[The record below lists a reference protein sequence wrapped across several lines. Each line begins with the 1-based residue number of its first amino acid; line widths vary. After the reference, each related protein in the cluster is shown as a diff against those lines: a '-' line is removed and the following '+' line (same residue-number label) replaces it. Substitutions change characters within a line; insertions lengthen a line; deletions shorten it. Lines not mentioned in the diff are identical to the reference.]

1 MTEPSDPLAP
11 FIARLKEPVE
21 LSPHFTERVMLAV
34 ADADLATAD
43 RAAVR
48 LDEFA
53 PPGTG
58 SPVPWWRRRVTVR
71 VSPIGGLA
79 LAAGL
84 AALVVGARE
93 LGRSEFRR
101 RPAAGELADAPMS
114 GVALASARSAADTE
128 APRPTQF
135 VLVAPEAASVSLVGD
150 FNEWDLAATP
160 LVRAEGNG
168 VWSVV
173 VPLRPGRYRYAFV
186 VNGAIWRGDPEAPA
200 QESEFGQPNSVLTI
214 GGA

>member
-1 MTEPSDPLAP
+1 MTEPTDPLAP
-11 FIARLKEPVE
+11 IIARLREPVD
-21 LSPHFTERVMLAV
+21 LSPDFTARVMV
-34 ADADLATAD
+34 ALEETDITTAD
-43 RAAVR
+43 RSAVR
-48 LDEFA
+48 PDPLA
-53 PPGTG
+53 PAGVRN
-58 SPVPWWRRRVTVR
+58 PVPWWRRRVTVQ

-93 LGRSEFRR
+93 LGRSELGR
-101 RPAAGELADAPMS
+101 RPSAGEVASAP
-114 GVALASARSAADTE
+114 VAGAVLASAPSAGGVE
-128 APRPTQF
+128 APRLTQF

-160 LVRAEGNG
+160 LVQAEGNG

-186 VNGAIWRGDPEAPA
+186 VNGAVWRGDPEAPV
-200 QESEFGQPNSVLTI
+200 QENEFGQPNSVLTI
-214 GGA
+214 GGT

>member
-1 MTEPSDPLAP
+1 MTGPTDPLAP
-11 FIARLKEPVE
+11 VIARLKEPVE
-21 LSPHFTERVMLAV
+21 LPPDFTARVMV
-34 ADADLATAD
+34 ALEETNIATAD
-43 RAAVR
+43 RGAVR
-48 LDEFA
+48 SDRLA
-53 PPGTG
+53 RPGG
-58 SPVPWWRRRVTVR
+58 GNPVPWWRRRVTVR

-93 LGRSEFRR
+93 LGRSELRR
-101 RPAAGELADAPMS
+101 GPATGEVADAPMS
-114 GVALASARSAADTE
+114 GAALASARSAADTE
-128 APRPTQF
+128 APRLTQF
-135 VLVAPEAASVSLVGD
+135 VLVAPEAASVALVGD

-200 QESEFGQPNSVLTI
+200 QEDEFGQPNSVLTV

>member
-1 MTEPSDPLAP
+1 MTGPTDPLAP
-11 FIARLKEPVE
+11 IITRLREPVA
-21 LSPHFTERVMLAV
+21 LPPDFTARVMAALDEAEI
-34 ADADLATAD
+34 ATAD
-43 RAAVR
+43 RAVVSPGRLAARGVR
-48 LDEFA
+48 N
-53 PPGTG
+53 
-58 SPVPWWRRRVTVR
+58 PVPWWRRRVTVR

-84 AALVVGARE
+84 AALALGARE
-93 LGRSEFRR
+93 LGRSELGR
-101 RPAAGELADAPMS
+101 RPAAGEVADAPMS
-114 GVALASARSAADTE
+114 GAALASARNADGVE
-128 APRPTQF
+128 APRLTQF

-200 QESEFGQPNSVLTI
+200 QENEFGQPNSVLTI